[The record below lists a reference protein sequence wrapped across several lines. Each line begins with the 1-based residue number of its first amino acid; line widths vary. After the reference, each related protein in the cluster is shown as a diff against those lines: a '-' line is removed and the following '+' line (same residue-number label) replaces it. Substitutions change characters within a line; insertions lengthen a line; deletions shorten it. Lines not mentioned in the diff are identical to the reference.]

1 MIIYIEKYAKD
12 YEQTKRIL
20 EKFKNSPVVYIDD
33 YKNIF
38 LKNTK
43 NLNIKKSLV
52 IAKLK
57 WTCLSK
63 SPENYWHTDTWYFF
77 KTSLNCV
84 FDCSYCY
91 LKWALKNE
99 NIIIFVNYEDIKK
112 EILETVS
119 NSSPNKQQWFY
130 SSDYSDI
137 LAMNSFTNFVEE
149 FVPFFE
155 NLWKNQMMELR
166 TKSGNIKP
174 LLDLNFVP
182 KNTEICFSL
191 NPQNLIDKYEKWA
204 SNLDD
209 RIRAINTLLEKGFKV
224 WLRFIPLL
232 PIKNYEKIYIE
243 FIEYIKKKIDL
254 SKIYSTF
261 AGWLLYT
268 KKDYNKIL
276 SKYPNLDILH
286 TLELWND
293 DFYRENLIMRAKLYK
308 IFKELDKKCKFC
320 LENWNILE

>member
-1 MIIYIEKYAKD
+1 
-12 YEQTKRIL
+12 
-20 EKFKNSPVVYIDD
+20 
-33 YKNIF
+33 
-38 LKNTK
+38 
-43 NLNIKKSLV
+43 
-52 IAKLK
+52 
-57 WTCLSK
+57 
-63 SPENYWHTDTWYFF
+63 
-77 KTSLNCV
+77 
-84 FDCSYCY
+84 
-91 LKWALKNE
+91 
-99 NIIIFVNYEDIKK
+99 
-112 EILETVS
+112 
-119 NSSPNKQQWFY
+119 
-130 SSDYSDI
+130 
-137 LAMNSFTNFVEE
+137 
-149 FVPFFE
+149 
-155 NLWKNQMMELR
+155 
-166 TKSGNIKP
+166 
-174 LLDLNFVP
+174 
-182 KNTEICFSL
+182 
-191 NPQNLIDKYEKWA
+191 LIDKYEKWA